1 MLLLSERSGRRPD
14 TSNLVCFCGNLH
26 DFARIFAISLL
37 LFQKKNSSLLQLA
50 VKLASEI
57 LVVKDINYAEKL

>member
-37 LFQKKNSSLLQLA
+37 LFQKKKQLIIA
-50 VKLASEI
+50 TGSETC
-57 LVVKDINYAEKL
+57 